1 LSKQPSGVYSVLAE
15 PWGTNP
21 DKRLAP
27 IADEGVAMRSTSA
40 LVSRAP
46 SLLLAVALV
55 VGLAAC
61 GGNDKGSSGGSGP
74 ETTTLTVGVLPV
86 VDAAPVYLAVKQG
99 YFKAEGLDVKFQSF
113 QGGAAIVPAMVAGTV
128 QVSFSNWVSVFLAKS
143 RGIDLTVV
151 ADGDR
156 AKPGFSGVFT
166 LPGSPIKSPADL
178 SGKKVAVNTLAN
190 IGDVAISA
198 VLKDKGV
205 DPKSIKYVEIPF
217 PDMGATLQRGQVD
230 AIWVVEPFTSAV
242 KGTLKARSIIDPFS
256 GPTDQLPVGGYAMMR
271 QFADKNPRTVAA
283 FQRALAKA
291 VADVN
296 SDSSKVA
303 EVLPTYTK
311 ITADAAGKLT
321 LPEYVADLDAS
332 KLQRVADLMQDEGKV
347 SQKVDVA
354 SFTKAAG

>member
-1 LSKQPSGVYSVLAE
+1 
-15 PWGTNP
+15 
-21 DKRLAP
+21 
-27 IADEGVAMRSTSA
+27 MRRRFA

-46 SLLLAVALV
+46 TLLVAVLLAAT
-55 VGLAAC
+55 LAAC
-61 GGNDKGSSGGSGP
+61 GGNDEGSSGGSGP
-74 ETTTLTVGVLPV
+74 ETKSLTIGVLPV

-99 YFKAEGLDVKFQSF
+99 YFQAEGLDVKFQSF
-113 QGGAAIVPAMVAGTV
+113 QGGAAIVPAMVAGSV
-128 QVSFSNWVSVFLAKS
+128 QVSFSNWVSLFLAKS

-156 AKPGFSGVFT
+156 AKSGFSGVFT
-166 LPGSPIKSPADL
+166 LPDSPIKSPADL
-178 SGKKVAVNTLAN
+178 AGKKVAVNTLAN

-205 DPKSIKYVEIPF
+205 DPKSVKFVEIPF
-217 PDMGATLQRGQVD
+217 PEMGATLQRGQVD
-230 AIWVVEPFTSAV
+230 AIWVVEPYTSAV
-242 KGTLKARSIIDPFS
+242 KGTLKAKSVIDPFS
-256 GPTDQLPVGGYAMMR
+256 GPTDQLPVGGYAVMR
-271 QFADKNPRTVAA
+271 QFAEKNPRTVAA

-291 VADVN
+291 VADAG
-296 SDSSKVA
+296 DSAKVA

-332 KLQRVADLMQDEGKV
+332 KLQRVADLMQEQGKV

-354 SFTKAAG
+354 SFTQAGG

>member
-1 LSKQPSGVYSVLAE
+1 
-15 PWGTNP
+15 
-21 DKRLAP
+21 
-27 IADEGVAMRSTSA
+27 MRSTSA
-40 LVSRAP
+40 LVSRAR

-74 ETTTLTVGVLPV
+74 ETTNLTVGVLPV
-86 VDAAPVYLAVKQG
+86 VDVAPVYMAVKQG
-99 YFKAEGLDVKFQSF
+99 YFKAEGLEVKFQSF
-113 QGGAAIVPAMVAGTV
+113 QGGAAIVPAMVAGSV
-128 QVSFSNWVSVFLAKS
+128 QVSFSNWVSLFLAKS
-143 RGIDLTVV
+143 RGIDLTVI

-166 LPGSPIKSPADL
+166 MPDSPIKSAADL
-178 SGKKVAVNTLAN
+178 AGKKVAVNTLAN

-205 DPKSIKYVEIPF
+205 DPKSIKFVEIPF
-217 PDMGATLQRGQVD
+217 PEMGATLQRGQVD
-230 AIWVVEPFTSAV
+230 AIWAVEPYTTAV

-256 GPTDQLPVGGYAMMR
+256 GPTDQLPVAGYAVMR
-271 QFADKNPRTVAA
+271 QFADENPRTVAA

-291 VADVN
+291 AGEASGDAA
-296 SDSSKVA
+296 KVA

-311 ITADAAGKLT
+311 IAAADAGSLT
-321 LPEYVADLDAS
+321 LPEYVVELDAS
-332 KLQRVADLMQDEGKV
+332 KLQRVADLMQEEGKV

-354 SFTKAAG
+354 SFTKPGG